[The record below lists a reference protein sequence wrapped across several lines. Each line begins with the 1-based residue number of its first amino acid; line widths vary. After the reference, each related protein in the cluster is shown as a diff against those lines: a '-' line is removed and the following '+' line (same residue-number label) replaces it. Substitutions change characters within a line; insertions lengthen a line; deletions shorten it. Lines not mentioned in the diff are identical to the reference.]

1 MFDER
6 SLGETQILAALIG
19 VSEMVSNLSDLS
31 EVLRTVVRISPQL
44 VRVDRAAIFLDD
56 PRNQV
61 LVPAVAY
68 CPRDAF
74 ATVLMERQ
82 LSHAEV
88 PKLVKKV
95 ITQRL
100 PSVVRDLPQEDLL
113 PQKIIRAWQLKSM
126 LIVPLVYTGKA
137 LGLMTLD
144 STTSRHYFTSKE
156 INVVSGI
163 GNQLASA
170 VENGRLQ
177 DESHRIFRKLEDL
190 VVNLADAA
198 IKVDGE
204 MRVRGISLPSAK
216 FLGWKEADLE
226 GKSWAR
232 VLKPKDDRGR
242 LLAEMD
248 FVGKKPLVN
257 GDMSQGLKAFFT
269 KATGT
274 KVYCH
279 IRALALRGRGEQ
291 PSRLYFV
298 FKKAAIP
305 KKKTAAPK
313 KQRARPKRLIPSTG
327 RKRGTRVKA
336 ASAQSLSR

>member
-74 ATVLMERQ
+74 ANVLMERQ

-88 PKLVKKV
+88 PKLVRKV

-126 LIVPLVYTGKA
+126 LIVPLVYTGNA

-177 DESHRIFRKLEDL
+177 DESHRVFRKLEDL
-190 VVNLADAA
+190 AESLADAA

-204 MRVRGISLPSAK
+204 MRVRGISPLSAK
-216 FLGWKEADLE
+216 FLGWKEADLT
-226 GKSWAR
+226 GKAWAR

-248 FVGKKPLVN
+248 FVGKKPLLN
-257 GDMSQGLKAFFT
+257 GEMSRGLKAFFT
-269 KATGT
+269 KPNGT
-274 KVYCH
+274 KVYSH
-279 IRALALRGRGEQ
+279 IRALALRGRGER
-291 PSRLYFV
+291 PSRLYFI

-305 KKKTAAPK
+305 KKKPAAPK

-327 RKRGTRVKA
+327 RKRDTRVKV
-336 ASAQSLSR
+336 ASAQSSSR

>member
-1 MFDER
+1 MFDEK

-126 LIVPLVYTGKA
+126 LIVPLVYTGNA
-137 LGLMTLD
+137 LGMMTLD

-177 DESHRIFRKLEDL
+177 DESHRVFRKLEDL
-190 VVNLADAA
+190 AESLADAA

-204 MRVRGISLPSAK
+204 MRVRGISPPSAK
-216 FLGWKEADLE
+216 FLGWKEADLS
-226 GKSWAR
+226 GKAWAR
-232 VLKPKDDRGR
+232 VLKPKDERGR

-248 FVGKKPLVN
+248 FVGKKPLLN
-257 GDMSQGLKAFFT
+257 GEMSQGLKAFFT
-269 KATGT
+269 KSNGT
-274 KVYCH
+274 KVYCR
-279 IRALALRGRGEQ
+279 IRALALRGRGQQ

-298 FKKAAIP
+298 FKKTPIP
-305 KKKTAAPK
+305 KGKTAS
-313 KQRARPKRLIPSTG
+313 KRKVATR
-327 RKRGTRVKA
+327 RKVPTAKA
-336 ASAQSLSR
+336 

>member
-88 PKLVKKV
+88 PKLVRKV

-113 PQKIIRAWQLKSM
+113 PQKIIRAWRLKSM
-126 LIVPLVYTGKA
+126 LIVPLVYTGNA

-177 DESHRIFRKLEDL
+177 DESHRVFRKLEDL
-190 VVNLADAA
+190 AESLADAA

-204 MRVRGISLPSAK
+204 MRVRGISSPSAK
-216 FLGWKEADLE
+216 FLGWKEADLRGE
-226 GKSWAR
+226 AWAR
-232 VLKPKDDRGR
+232 VLKPKDERGR

-248 FVGKKPLVN
+248 FVGKKPLLN
-257 GDMSQGLKAFFT
+257 GEMSKGLKAFFT
-269 KATGT
+269 KSNGT
-274 KVYCH
+274 RVYCR
-279 IRALALRGRGEQ
+279 IRALALRGRGQQ
-291 PSRLYFV
+291 PSRLYFI
-298 FKKAAIP
+298 FKKTPIP
-305 KKKTAAPK
+305 KGKTASK
-313 KQRARPKRLIPSTG
+313 RRAATR
-327 RKRGTRVKA
+327 RKVPTQKA
-336 ASAQSLSR
+336 